1 MVLSVVGMKVGC
13 RLTLLVAC
21 GKVIDMS
28 FVLTSLEKDLDDQG
42 AVVLINVA
50 GADVLRFCIREYRS
64 IQGRPALL

>member
-1 MVLSVVGMKVGC
+1 MVLSAVGMKVGC
-13 RLTLLVAC
+13 TLTSLMVC

-28 FVLTSLEKDLDDQG
+28 FVLSSLEKILDDQG

>member
-1 MVLSVVGMKVGC
+1 
-13 RLTLLVAC
+13 LLVAC

-28 FVLTSLEKDLDDQG
+28 FVLTSLEKIFDDQV

-50 GADVLRFCIREYRS
+50 GADVLGFWIRKYRS